1 MVQNP
6 ATRPAGEP
14 DAAPWRPTRTVAVI
28 LAGGTGT
35 RVGLGIP
42 KQLLKIAGKPI
53 LEHTVAVF
61 ENAPEIDDIIVLM
74 APGFL
79 AEARQIVERAGFR
92 KVSQVI
98 EGGDTR
104 NATTRLALAAIGP
117 DDCNVLFHDAVR
129 PLLSPRIVRECVNAL
144 WTHSAVD
151 VAIPSADT
159 IIQVDDED
167 CITDIPVRSRLRRGQ
182 TPQAFR
188 SRTIRAAYAL
198 AGQDPEFSAT
208 DDCGVV
214 LRYLPEV
221 PIKVI
226 EGSDENI
233 KVTHPVDVHLADKLF
248 QLAAAQAPRL
258 VDERAYVEELSG
270 RTVVVFGGSEGIGQR
285 LAEVARG
292 YGADVFPVSR
302 SSTGTHVER
311 GEDVAAALRGAF
323 EATGRIDHVVVTA
336 GVLRMGALAEMDEA
350 TIAHML
356 QVNLVAPVDIAR
368 QALPYLKQTR
378 GQLLLYTSS
387 SYTRGRARYALYSA
401 TKAAVVNLTQALADE
416 WSEFGVRVNCVNPE
430 RTATPMRTR
439 AFGEEPEHTLL
450 AADTVARVSLDVLLS
465 GLTGQVVDVRRS
477 PGDPVAEPAAQPNA
491 TEPNSAEPGGTEPNG
506 RPPAGP
512 EQEPG
517 PARVGRQRSTE
528 LVPPPRVG
536 TP

>member
-14 DAAPWRPTRTVAVI
+14 DAAPWRPTRTVAVV

-79 AEARQIVERAGFR
+79 DEARQIVEKAGFR

-159 IIQVDDED
+159 IIQVDDDD

-188 SRTIRAAYAL
+188 SRTIRAAYEL

-350 TIAHML
+350 TIAQML

-477 PGDPVAEPAAQPNA
+477 PGDPVAEPVAQPG
-491 TEPNSAEPGGTEPNG
+491 EPTGAESNGRSPDGPEREPGVG
-506 RPPAGP
+506 RI
-512 EQEPG
+512 
-517 PARVGRQRSTE
+517 GRQRSTE